1 MGTESA
7 MLVRQILSAKP
18 EQKVLA
24 VPPQTPVSEAI
35 RILAEKRIGALV
47 VSSDGR
53 RAEGILS
60 ERDIVRELAARGAAI
75 LSEPVSGLMTRHLVT
90 CTAADSAR
98 HVVEKMTTGRFRHMP
113 VLEEGAMIGLISI
126 GDVVKGRL
134 DELTMEANAL
144 SDMIRGH

>member
-1 MGTESA
+1 

-24 VPPQTPVSEAI
+24 VAPQTPVAEAV

-47 VSSDGR
+47 ISSDGR

-60 ERDIVRELAARGAAI
+60 ERDIVRELAVRGGEI
-75 LSEPVSGLMTRHLVT
+75 LTQPVAELMTRRLVT
-90 CTAADSAR
+90 CTPGDSAR
-98 HVVEKMTTGRFRHMP
+98 HVVEKMTAGRFRHMP
-113 VLEEGAMIGLISI
+113 VLEGGEMIGLISI

-134 DELTMEANAL
+134 DELTMETNAL
-144 SDMIRGH
+144 ADMIRGH

>member
-1 MGTESA
+1 

-24 VPPQTPVSEAI
+24 VAPQTPVAEAV

-47 VSSDGR
+47 ISSDGR

-60 ERDIVRELAARGAAI
+60 ERDIVRELAVRGGEI
-75 LSEPVSGLMTRHLVT
+75 LAQPVAELMTRRLVT
-90 CTAADSAR
+90 CTPGDSAR
-98 HVVEKMTTGRFRHMP
+98 HVVEKMTAGRFRHMP
-113 VLEEGAMIGLISI
+113 VLEGDDMIGLISI

-134 DELTMEANAL
+134 DELTMETNAL
-144 SDMIRGH
+144 ADMIRGH

>member
-1 MGTESA
+1 

-24 VPPQTPVSEAI
+24 VAPQTPVAEAV

-47 VSSDGR
+47 ISSDGR

-60 ERDIVRELAARGAAI
+60 ERDIVRELAVRGGEI
-75 LSEPVSGLMTRHLVT
+75 LTQPVAELMTRRLVT
-90 CTAADSAR
+90 CTPGDSAR
-98 HVVEKMTTGRFRHMP
+98 HVVEKMTAGRFRHMP
-113 VLEEGAMIGLISI
+113 VLEGDDMIGLISI

-134 DELTMEANAL
+134 DELTMETNAL
-144 SDMIRGH
+144 ADMIRGH

>member
-1 MGTESA
+1 

-24 VPPQTPVSEAI
+24 VAPQTPVAEAV

-47 VSSDGR
+47 ISSDGR

-60 ERDIVRELAARGAAI
+60 ERDIVRELAVRGGEI
-75 LSEPVSGLMTRHLVT
+75 LIQPVAELMTRRLVT
-90 CTAADSAR
+90 CTPGDSAR
-98 HVVEKMTTGRFRHMP
+98 HVVEKMTAGRFRHMP
-113 VLEEGAMIGLISI
+113 VLEGGEMIGLISI

-134 DELTMEANAL
+134 DELTMETNAL
-144 SDMIRGH
+144 ADMIRGH

>member
-1 MGTESA
+1 

-24 VPPQTPVSEAI
+24 VAPQTPVAEAV

-47 VSSDGR
+47 ISSDGR

-60 ERDIVRELAARGAAI
+60 ERDIVRELAVRGGEI
-75 LSEPVSGLMTRHLVT
+75 LTQPVAELMTRRLVT
-90 CTAADSAR
+90 CTPGDSAR
-98 HVVEKMTTGRFRHMP
+98 HVVEKMTAGRFRHMP
-113 VLEEGAMIGLISI
+113 VLEGDEMIGLISI

-134 DELTMEANAL
+134 DELTMETNAL
-144 SDMIRGH
+144 ADMIRGH

>member
-1 MGTESA
+1 

-24 VPPQTPVSEAI
+24 VAPQTPVAEAV

-47 VSSDGR
+47 ISSDGR

-60 ERDIVRELAARGAAI
+60 ERDIVRELAVRGGEI
-75 LSEPVSGLMTRHLVT
+75 LAQPVAELMTRRLVT
-90 CTAADSAR
+90 CTPGDSAR
-98 HVVEKMTTGRFRHMP
+98 HVVEKMTAGRFRHMP
-113 VLEEGAMIGLISI
+113 VLEGDEMIGLISI

-134 DELTMEANAL
+134 DELTMETNAL
-144 SDMIRGH
+144 ADMIRGH

>member
-1 MGTESA
+1 

-24 VPPQTPVSEAI
+24 VAPQTPVSEAV

-53 RAEGILS
+53 KAEGILS
-60 ERDIVRELAARGAAI
+60 ERDIVRELAARGGEI
-75 LSEPVSGLMTRHLVT
+75 LNQPVADLMTRKLVT
-90 CTAADSAR
+90 CTPGDSAR
-98 HVVEKMTTGRFRHMP
+98 HVVEKMTAGRFRHMP
-113 VLEEGAMIGLISI
+113 VLEEGTMIGLISI

-134 DELTMEANAL
+134 DELTMETNAL
-144 SDMIRGH
+144 ADMIRGH

>member
-1 MGTESA
+1 

-24 VPPQTPVSEAI
+24 VAPQTPVSEAV

-53 RAEGILS
+53 KAEGILS
-60 ERDIVRELAARGAAI
+60 ERDIVRELAARGGEI
-75 LSEPVSGLMTRHLVT
+75 LNQPVADLMTRKLVT
-90 CTAADSAR
+90 CTPGDSAR
-98 HVVEKMTTGRFRHMP
+98 HVVEKMTAGRFRHMP
-113 VLEEGAMIGLISI
+113 VLEEGTMIGLISI

-134 DELTMEANAL
+134 DELTMETNAL

>member
-1 MGTESA
+1 

-24 VPPQTPVSEAI
+24 VAPQTPVSEAV

-60 ERDIVRELAARGAAI
+60 ERDIVRELALRGAEI
-75 LSEPVSGLMTRHLVT
+75 LSQPVSDLMTRKLVT
-90 CTAADSAR
+90 CTPADSAH
-98 HVVEKMTTGRFRHMP
+98 HVVEKMTAGRFRHMP
-113 VLEEGAMIGLISI
+113 VLEEGEMIGLISI

-134 DELTMEANAL
+134 DELTMETNAL
-144 SDMIRGH
+144 ADMIRGH